1 METNQTPQINRDL
14 IKSAGENLKWIGYLI
29 FLNVLISVLIYFS
42 ISESRDIEEIKGL
55 TKTWSYISFFSVIV
69 MGILFIYSGKNLI
82 DSFSQPNENYGKL
95 NKLTFSEEVES
106 TSDGMYLET
115 ECFPNGKIRIKKSFN
130 KEGLKHGVWEHYLE
144 NGTLDF
150 KELYE
155 NGNWVKNIRN

>member
-1 METNQTPQINRDL
+1 METNKTHQINRDL
-14 IKSAGENLKWIGYLI
+14 IKSTGENLKWIGYLI
-29 FLNVLISVLIYFS
+29 FLNVLISGLVYFS

-55 TKTWSYISFFSVIV
+55 TKTWSYISFFSVVV

-95 NKLTFSEEVES
+95 NKSTFLKEVES
-106 TSDGMYLET
+106 TSEGMYFET
-115 ECFPNGKIRIKKSFN
+115 ECFPNGKIKIKKSFN
-130 KEGLKHGVWEHYLE
+130 KEGLKHGVWEHYLK

-155 NGNWVKNIRN
+155 NGNWVQNIRN